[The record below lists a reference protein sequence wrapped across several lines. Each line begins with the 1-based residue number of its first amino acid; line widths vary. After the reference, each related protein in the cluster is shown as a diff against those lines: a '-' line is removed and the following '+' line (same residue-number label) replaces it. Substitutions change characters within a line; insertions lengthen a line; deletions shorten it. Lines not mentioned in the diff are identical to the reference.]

1 MMMNRVTLVYRDG
14 NTGDGDEQD
23 NISLQG
29 W

>member
-1 MMMNRVTLVYRDG
+1 MMMNRVTLVYRAG
-14 NTGDGDEQD
+14 NTGDADEQD